1 MIASVGTLREWADLD
16 TQIMRI
22 ANGLPPMTKQ
32 PELFKNDDFY
42 FLKWKS
48 VYYSK
53 PHLLT

>member
-22 ANGLPPMTKQ
+22 ANGFPPMTKHQ
-32 PELFKNDDFY
+32 SFFLNDDFY

-48 VYYSK
+48 VCYSK